1 MIVFISNFFNHH
13 QMPLAEELNRLTK
26 GQYRFIEQVPMP
38 EEFLKG
44 GYPDYSDSPMLVQ
57 AWRGEAET
65 REASRLTMEA
75 DIVVYGNILSYHDIN
90 RRLAM
95 GKLTFEYGE
104 RWFKRGLLNLLSPRL
119 LRSQWYYHTRHYRQP
134 LYRLNASAFAASDL
148 SKMRSFR
155 GKGFKWSYFTRVEP
169 IDADTIVKERQSCG
183 KTRFISVARLIPWK
197 QVDHLIKACSILK
210 NQGITD
216 FETDIY
222 GSGPE
227 EGHLKSLIERLGLQ
241 DHVALRGNLPND
253 AMLAEMRK
261 YDALVFCSNRNEG
274 WGAVVNEAMSSAC
287 TVIGSNSIG
296 SIPYLI
302 KDGENGFIYTNGNVD
317 MLAEKMKKLIES
329 EDLRMRLGMAAY
341 QTISQ
346 EWQPAVAAERLLAL
360 ASNLREGKPT
370 PFADGPCSQA

>member
-13 QMPLAEELNRLTK
+13 QVPLAEELYRLTQ

-38 EEFLKG
+38 DEFLKG
-44 GYPDYSDSPMLVQ
+44 GYPDYSDSPMLLQ
-57 AWRGEAET
+57 AWRGEAER

-75 DIVVYGNILSYHDIN
+75 DIVIYGNILSYHDIN

-134 LYRLNASAFAASDL
+134 LYRLNSSAFAASDL

-155 GKGFKWSYFTRVEP
+155 GKGFKWAYFTRVES
-169 IDADTIVKERQSCG
+169 IDADTIVRERQSYG
-183 KTRFISVARLIPWK
+183 KTRFISVARLIPLK
-197 QVDHLIKACSILK
+197 QIDHLIKACSILK

-216 FETDIY
+216 FETDLY

-241 DHVALRGNLPND
+241 DHVTLRGNLPND

-261 YDALVFCSNRNEG
+261 YDALVFCSNRKEG

-317 MLAEKMKKLIES
+317 MLAAKMKKLIES
-329 EDLRMRLGMAAY
+329 EDLRMRLGIA
-341 QTISQ
+341 
-346 EWQPAVAAERLLAL
+346 
-360 ASNLREGKPT
+360 
-370 PFADGPCSQA
+370 